1 MTTPQLTT
9 ALGTA
14 DWIRDGVRAQASLS
28 PRLLGKELYFAD
40 EIRKGNHY
48 PGQRNYHGWYW
59 LSTTRAHVWHE
70 SLLERSALMRLD
82 FVGEPVAAAAQP
94 MELRVGDWTHVPD
107 LLVLHGDGT
116 QTLIDVKPRSRVE
129 RHHEQFET
137 TARVCEAV
145 GWGYRVLSEL
155 EPQKEMNLRFLAS
168 YRLEHDGPSAP
179 VRQAASAAYVPG
191 WTFLDFALEVS
202 RHTVRGADAQR
213 MALALLWSRELTFNL
228 GERLTHATRL
238 HRPSVAGME
247 AVDAL

>member
-1 MTTPQLTT
+1 MTTLKPTT

-14 DWIRDGVRAQASLS
+14 EWIRDGLRVQAPLS
-28 PRLLGKELYFAD
+28 PRLLSEELYFAD

-59 LSTTRAHVWHE
+59 LSATRAHVWHE

-82 FVGEPVAAAAQP
+82 FVGGLVAAAAQP
-94 MELRVGDWTHVPD
+94 MKLQLGDWTHVPD

-129 RHHEQFET
+129 RHREQFET

-155 EPQKEMNLRFLAS
+155 EPQKEANLHFLAA
-168 YRLEHDGPSAP
+168 YRLEQDGPSLR
-179 VRQAASAAYVPG
+179 VRETVTTAYAPG
-191 WTFLDFALEVS
+191 WTFLDLALEVCRQGARS
-202 RHTVRGADAQR
+202 ADAQR
-213 MALALLWSRELTFNL
+213 MALAMLWSRDFTFDL
-228 GERLTHATRL
+228 SERLTHSTRL
-238 HRPSVAGME
+238 YRPCAPGME